1 MQDEEYQPEQIPS
14 YGTGEQLALA
24 ARMRPQLRLTQIG
37 NGFAVLGVLAAVAAL
52 VIYPRILYGDDAGRA
67 YAVGALICSVV
78 LLALCTFQHFCWL
91 RAMAVWRGQSHADLR
106 QLSSLSYA
114 AQIAAYLVGIAALW
128 ACIAGIVFAGWT
140 ATAAI
145 LLMLSLGVHADRPGD
160 GRHPVRPDDGTAR
173 DHPGPHAAVG
183 GTGQPQEVM
192 RALSSVG

>member
-1 MQDEEYQPEQIPS
+1 MQDEEYQPDQIPS

-52 VIYPRILYGDDAGRA
+52 VTYPRILYGDDAGWA

-91 RAMAVWRGQSHADLR
+91 RAMAVWRGQSSADLR
-106 QLSSLSYA
+106 QLSTLSHA
-114 AQIAAYLVGIAALW
+114 AQIAAYVVGIAALW

-145 LLMLSLGVHADRPGD
+145 LLMLALAFMLTALVMAGIQYVRTTGPPGIVPAHMRRLVERD
-160 GRHPVRPDDGTAR
+160 NVRR
-173 DHPGPHAAVG
+173 
-183 GTGQPQEVM
+183 
-192 RALSSVG
+192 